1 MPSIEEAPM
10 KLTVAARF
18 CSLLLALACLAPY
31 AFAAGVPDVI
41 EGRLTQVT
49 NTFVQLDHEQTY
61 PFDPVS
67 AQCFDFRGDAM
78 TCGTLV
84 GIGYAD
90 RVRITV
96 RGTVVQRIDILELQQ

>member
-1 MPSIEEAPM
+1 M
-10 KLTVAARF
+10 KFTVATSLS
-18 CSLLLALACLAPY
+18 SLLLALACSAPH
-31 AFAAGVPDVI
+31 AFAAGAPGVV

-49 NTFVQLDHEQTY
+49 TTFVQVDHDQTY
-61 PFDPVS
+61 QFDPVS

>member
-1 MPSIEEAPM
+1 M
-10 KLTVAARF
+10 KFTVAARLS
-18 CSLLLALACLAPY
+18 SLLLALACTVPQ
-31 AFAAGVPDVI
+31 AFAAGAPGVV

-49 NTFVQLDHEQTY
+49 ATFVQVDHDQTY
-61 PFDPVS
+61 QFDPVS

>member
-1 MPSIEEAPM
+1 M
-10 KLTVAARF
+10 KFSVAAHF
-18 CSLLLALACLAPY
+18 PGLLLALAWPALSTL
-31 AFAAGVPDVI
+31 AAGAPDVV

-49 NTFVQLDHEQTY
+49 ATFVQIDHDQTFQ
-61 PFDPVS
+61 FDPVS

-90 RVRITV
+90 RARVTV
-96 RGTVVQRIDILELQQ
+96 RGAVVQRIDILELQQ